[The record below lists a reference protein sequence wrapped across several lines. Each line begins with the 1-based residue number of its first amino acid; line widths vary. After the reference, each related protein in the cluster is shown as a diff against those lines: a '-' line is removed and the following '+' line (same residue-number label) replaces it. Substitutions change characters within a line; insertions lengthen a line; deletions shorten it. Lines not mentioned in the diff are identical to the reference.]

1 MPDKPRPR
9 LTVVEDRPRR
19 KPPKRV
25 LTAKQERFV
34 AEVVKGSTASDAYRA
49 AYNADGM
56 KASAVWVESSRLMG
70 NPIVALRLQANRDSI
85 ERSAVSSALSR
96 RRWIIE
102 RLELEAVSSSDAT
115 RVRALELLGKTT
127 EVRLFTDIVE
137 TTNTAS
143 PDEVRRELEARLT
156 ALLAGTG

>member
-1 MPDKPRPR
+1 MRDKRPR
-9 LTVVEDRPRR
+9 LTVVEDQPRR
-19 KPPKRV
+19 KPKRV

-34 AEVVKGSTASDAYRA
+34 AEVIRGGTQADAYRV
-49 AYNADGM
+49 AYSASGM
-56 KASAVWVESSRLMG
+56 KPSAIYTEANRLMG
-70 NPIVALRLQANRDSI
+70 HPEVARRLQANRDSMQ
-85 ERSAVSSALSR
+85 RSAVSSALSR

-137 TTNTAS
+137 TTSTAS
-143 PDEVRRELEARLT
+143 PDEVRSELEARLT
-156 ALLAGTG
+156 ALLTGTG

>member
-1 MPDKPRPR
+1 MKDKPR
-9 LTVVEDRPRR
+9 LTVVEDKPRR